1 MPPVVFIARLV
12 GPLFIVLGLGCLI
25 NQTVYA
31 DMIGQ
36 AILVP
41 VVIYLSGLMAFL
53 AGVAMLN
60 GYHGWTPDWRIII
73 TILGWLLVIAGIIR
87 IVLPTAAAVAAITH
101 LFGWLCDGDRRHHRA
116 RHWRL
121 SQFQRLP
128 DRDRIAGNKTDHAE
142 IENSGVNR

>member
-1 MPPVVFIARLV
+1 MQPVVFIAKLV
-12 GPLFIVLGLGCLI
+12 GPLFVVLGIGCLV

-36 AILVP
+36 AVLVP

-60 GYHGWTPDWRIII
+60 GYHAWTADWRMII

-87 IVLPTAAAVAAITH
+87 IVLPAADGRRSPSRSIRVRMRWRSSASSFSSSAA
-101 LFGWLCDGDRRHHRA
+101 FSASRA
-116 RHWRL
+116 TGPR
-121 SQFQRLP
+121 
-128 DRDRIAGNKTDHAE
+128 AN
-142 IENSGVNR
+142 NRQQHCMHD

>member
-1 MPPVVFIARLV
+1 M
-12 GPLFIVLGLGCLI
+12 

-36 AILVP
+36 AVLVP

-60 GYHGWTPDWRIII
+60 GYHAWTADWRIIV

-87 IVLPTAAAVAAITH
+87 IVLPAAAAVLAIAH
-101 LFGWLCDGDRRHHRA
+101 LFRSVRDGDRRHHRS
-116 RHWRL
+116 RHRRL
-121 SQFQRLP
+121 SQLQGLS
-128 DRDRIAGNKTDHAE
+128 DREQIAGNKLHA
-142 IENSGVNR
+142 